1 MKPTSSPAA
10 FPIKTSFTRRQL
22 ALVKLNSN
30 SAQWPKQS
38 SPRLEVPTYNARG
51 KSGRSTHQPR
61 RLPRLGSENECPAG
75 SRVYSSLQRPTFLM
89 GGEAS
94 LSLINSLFGVGFF
107 GYMAFMK
114 LDWHWLIGALF
125 FAGPVQWIIRLMAKI
140 DAQYSEVQPQAVFQP
155 SVFEPHGY
163 VDIPARKLRRLITKG

>member
-22 ALVKLNSN
+22 ALVKLSST
-30 SAQWPKQS
+30 SAQWQKQS
-38 SPRLEVPTYNARG
+38 SPQLAVPTYNAHGR
-51 KSGRSTHQPR
+51 SGQSTHQPR
-61 RLPRLGSENECPAG
+61 RLPRLGYGNESPAG

-94 LSLINSLFGVGFF
+94 LSLMNSVFGVGFF

-125 FAGPVQWIIRLMAKI
+125 FAGPVQWILRLMAKI

-155 SVFEPHGY
+155 AVFEPHGFA
-163 VDIPARKLRRLITKG
+163 DIPARKLKRLITKG